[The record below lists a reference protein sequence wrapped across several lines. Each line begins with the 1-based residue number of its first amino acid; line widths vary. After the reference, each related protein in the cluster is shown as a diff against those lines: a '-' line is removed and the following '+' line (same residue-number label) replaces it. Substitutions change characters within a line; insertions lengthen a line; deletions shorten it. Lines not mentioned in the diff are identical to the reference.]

1 MTSHSAEER
10 LLDLL
15 SHSAGLTRAQ
25 LSRRL
30 SLSKA
35 TVSGL
40 VADLLARDVLNEA
53 RADGS
58 GGVGRPGTVVRLVG
72 PNRAFALFQWSGNR
86 LRATLADFAGRT
98 LADRVLTV
106 PPEQTLEQL
115 VAGVATELTG
125 LHRMANRDPH
135 LTVGLVAALPTP
147 FQPGVGIPP
156 PGRSARAA
164 SPEESPMW
172 AHAGWLSTDP
182 VPALGARLGIPVHAE
197 NDANLAALGEVA
209 AGAGRGQDTVAFIK
223 LTATTIGMGLVLSGR
238 IHRGASGF
246 AGELAHIQVDPSGPL
261 CHCGGRGCLRGLLGG
276 ALLDAVRPAY
286 DRALEFEDVLELAGA
301 GEPGPRRILDDL
313 GRTLG
318 RALAD
323 FCTLL
328 NPSAIVIDGGL
339 GEAGQVVVR
348 AVEESIDRHS
358 APHAALA
365 VRVLGGTL
373 GADAELAGARALLAA
388 TAQLPA
394 L

>member
-1 MTSHSAEER
+1 MTSNSTESR

-15 SHSAGLTRAQ
+15 GHSAGMTRAQ
-25 LSRRL
+25 LSRAL
-30 SLSKA
+30 SVSKA

-40 VADLLARDVLNEA
+40 VVDLLYRGLLAEA
-53 RADGS
+53 PSDGTM
-58 GGVGRPGTVVRLVG
+58 GVGRPGTLVRLAG
-72 PNRAFALFQWSGNR
+72 PNRAFALFQWSADQ
-86 LRATLADFAGRT
+86 LRTTLGDFAGRT
-98 LADRVLTV
+98 LADRSFTAS
-106 PPEQTLEQL
+106 PGQTLDQL
-115 VAGVATELTG
+115 VATVATELTT
-125 LHRMANRDPH
+125 LHRVADRDPR
-135 LTVGLVAALPTP
+135 LTVGVVAALPTP

-156 PGRSARAA
+156 PGRSARAT
-164 SPEESPMW
+164 SPRESPMW

-182 VPALGARLGIPVHAE
+182 VPALGARLGVPVHAE

-209 AGAGRGQDTVAFIK
+209 SGAGQGQDTVAFVKI
-223 LTATTIGMGLVLSGR
+223 TPNTMGMGLVLSGR

-246 AGELAHIQVDPSGPL
+246 AGELAHIQIDPNGRL
-261 CHCGGRGCLRGLLGG
+261 CHCGGRGCLHGLLGS

-286 DRALEFEDVLELAGA
+286 GRDLEFEDVLALAAA
-301 GEPGPRRILDDL
+301 GEPGPRRILHDL

-339 GEAGQVVVR
+339 GAASEVVVH

-365 VRVLGGTL
+365 VRVVAGSLGQ
-373 GADAELAGARALLAA
+373 DAELAGARALLTTSA
-388 TAQLPA
+388 TVPVT
-394 L
+394 

>member
-40 VADLLARDVLNEA
+40 VADLLARDVLTEE
-53 RADGS
+53 RADG
-58 GGVGRPGTVVRLVG
+58 VAAAGRPGTVVRLVG
-72 PNRAFALFQWSGNR
+72 PNRAFALFQWSGRR

-98 LADRVLTV
+98 LADRAFTV
-106 PPEQTLEQL
+106 PEQTLDQL
-115 VAGVATELTG
+115 VAGVAAELTS
-125 LHRMANRDPH
+125 LHRMADRDPH

-156 PGRSARAA
+156 PGRSARAS

-209 AGAGRGQDTVAFIK
+209 AGAAREQDTVAFIK
-223 LTATTIGMGLVLSGR
+223 LTANTIGMGLVLSGR

-246 AGELAHIQVDPSGPL
+246 AGELAHIQVDPNGPL
-261 CHCGGRGCLRGLLGG
+261 CYCGGRGCLRGLLGD

-286 DRALEFEDVLELAGA
+286 DKTLEFEDVLELAGA

-339 GEAGQVVVR
+339 GDAGQVVVR

-365 VRVLGGTL
+365 VRVLGGSL

-388 TAQLPA
+388 TAQLPTR
-394 L
+394 

>member
-1 MTSHSAEER
+1 MAVHSAEER

-15 SHSAGLTRAQ
+15 SHSAGMTRAQ

-40 VADLLARDVLNEA
+40 VAELLARDVLTEE
-53 RADGS
+53 RSDGS
-58 GGVGRPGTVVRLVG
+58 RGVGRPGIVVRLVG
-72 PNRAFALFQWSGNR
+72 PNRAFALFQWHGNQ
-86 LRATLADFAGRT
+86 LRATLGDFAGRT
-98 LADRVLTV
+98 LADRTLTA
-106 PPEQTLEQL
+106 PPEQTLDQF
-115 VAGVATELTG
+115 VAGVATEFTR
-125 LHRMANRDPH
+125 LHRMADRDPH

-156 PGRSARAA
+156 PGRSAI
-164 SPEESPMW
+164 PEESPMW
-172 AHAGWLSTDP
+172 AQAGWLSTDP

-246 AGELAHIQVDPSGPL
+246 AGELAHIQVDPDGPP
-261 CHCGGRGCLRGLLGG
+261 CHCGSRGCLRGLLG
-276 ALLDAVRPAY
+276 DAVRPAS
-286 DRALEFEDVLELAGA
+286 DRQLEFEDVLAQANA
-301 GEPGPRRILDDL
+301 GEPGPRRVLDDL

-328 NPSAIVIDGGL
+328 NPSAIVIDGCL
-339 GEAGQVVVR
+339 GEAGEVVVR

-358 APHAALA
+358 APQAALA
-365 VRVLGGTL
+365 VRVLAGTL
-373 GADAELAGARALLAA
+373 GADAELAGARTLLAA
-388 TAQLPA
+388 TAQLPVS
-394 L
+394 